1 MIFIPQDAIF
11 RVDYNGNKRQTIR
24 SNLPSPR
31 GLTVLK
37 GDIFWVDRNLATVF
51 KASKLPNQV
60 AAPETVKSGLEGL
73 RDIAMV
79 DRQNQPLDKN
89 NPCYVLGNGYCDQL
103 CFSYPQVKLTPSLHS
118 GAKLHAVLPDSK
130 NFEAGILKKLK
141 VLSLRYKTVCHKW
154 K

>member
-1 MIFIPQDAIF
+1 MLNEGFLPTTSDNDVIFIPQDAIF

-103 CFSYPQVKLTPSLHS
+103 CFSYPQVKLSR
-118 GAKLHAVLPDSK
+118 
-130 NFEAGILKKLK
+130 F
-141 VLSLRYKTVCHKW
+141 
-154 K
+154 

>member
-1 MIFIPQDAIF
+1 MIVCCLNVSHNLKFHNLTKIALLNFVLYQLLQKMTFFPQDAIF

-103 CFSYPQVKLTPSLHS
+103 CFSYPQVKIRTGH
-118 GAKLHAVLPDSK
+118 
-130 NFEAGILKKLK
+130 
-141 VLSLRYKTVCHKW
+141 
-154 K
+154 

>member
-103 CFSYPQVKLTPSLHS
+103 CFSYPQVKLTPSLLEIF
-118 GAKLHAVLPDSK
+118 GEYFFEK
-130 NFEAGILKKLK
+130 NGFDFMA
-141 VLSLRYKTVCHKW
+141 
-154 K
+154 